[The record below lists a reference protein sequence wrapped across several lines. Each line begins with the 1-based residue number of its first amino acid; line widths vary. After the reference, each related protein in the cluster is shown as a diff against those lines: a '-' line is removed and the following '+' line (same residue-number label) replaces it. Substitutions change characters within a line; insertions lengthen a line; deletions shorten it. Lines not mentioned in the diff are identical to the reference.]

1 MSAEKQDSIIV
12 LSDRD
17 KVRQRPGMYIGDNSK
32 LGLETIVREIF
43 DNAVDEYPNYPDKTK
58 PIKVILHSDNSVTV
72 RDYGRGISPYES
84 KAHPGKIEER
94 LAYTLIGAGGKFEQN
109 RDQNGNKFSGGLNG
123 TGSSATNFM
132 SEYFDVTIYRDG
144 QIFHDRYEDGGKPVV
159 KLVNGQ
165 LPHEKQTEPFTTGTK
180 ITFKADSRVLTT
192 THVDSDKLEQI
203 FEQTAYLNPGLK
215 IEFKNERDG
224 DTDFNEYYSEK
235 GLLGYI
241 DKLTDEDE
249 ISDNLLIKP
258 FEVKGTAQATSLGHP
273 VDMEAEIA
281 FAFAKSDTGDS
292 EAFTN
297 GIYNSLGG
305 THLNGFYDGL
315 LKLIRHYYE
324 AFEDVMK
331 SKYRRQIDLILK
343 VTKSKNMTRLFT
355 KRELSPYTYVVINFK
370 HSNPILRPQTKDELT
385 SPEAKKAVSDIFYTH
400 AMHYFDRN
408 VRAVQTILGYLIKD
422 LYEKAKDDDADAKLS
437 RKEQKLAVSTKLAA
451 ARYTGP
457 GKGAELILVEGD
469 SAAGSLKENRDA
481 DYQAVLPLRGKILN
495 VQKATL
501 SRALANTEI
510 ATIFSVL
517 GAGYGKNYDDKKL
530 EYDKVLICTDAD
542 VDGAH
547 ISVLLQTLFLKYLP
561 GLIENG
567 HVFRI
572 ITPLFVNT
580 LKNKKEV
587 YTYDDKEQERFLKKN
602 EKNLAE
608 VNRNKGL
615 GELTKS
621 QVIETIL
628 TPKTRHLQEI
638 VINDEDQAYD
648 TTEELMGSSVAGRKK
663 LFTGNTPESAEN

>member
-1 MSAEKQDSIIV
+1 MSTEKQDSIIV

-32 LGLETIVREIF
+32 LGLATIVREIF

-58 PIKVILHSDNSVTV
+58 PIEVVLHSDNSVTV
-72 RDYGRGISPYES
+72 RDYGRGISPYAS

-132 SEYFDVTIYRDG
+132 SEYFTVTIYRDG

-159 KLVNGQ
+159 KLVDGQ
-165 LPHEKQTEPFTTGTK
+165 LPHEKQTKPFTTGTK

-224 DTDFNEYYSEK
+224 DTNFNEYYSK
-235 GLLGYI
+235 QGLLGYI

-249 ISDNLLIKP
+249 VSDNLLIKP
-258 FEVKGTAQATSLGHP
+258 FKVKGTAQATSLGHP

-297 GIYNSLGG
+297 GVYNSLGG

-324 AFEDVMK
+324 AFADVMK

-355 KRELSPYTYVVINFK
+355 KRELSPYTYVVISFK

-385 SPEAKKAVSDIFYTH
+385 SPEAKKAVSNIFYTH

-408 VRAVQTILGYLIKD
+408 IRAVQTILSYLIKD

-517 GAGYGKNYDDKKL
+517 GAGYGKNYDDQKL
-530 EYDKVLICTDAD
+530 QYDKVLICTDAD

-587 YTYDDKEQERFLKKN
+587 YTYDDQEQEQFLKKN
-602 EKNLAE
+602 KKKLAE

-615 GELTKS
+615 GELTKP
-621 QVIETIL
+621 QVIKTIL

-638 VINDEDQAYD
+638 IINDEDQAYD

-663 LFTGNTPESAEN
+663 LFTGENQI

>member
-1 MSAEKQDSIIV
+1 MTDSIIV

-17 KVRQRPGMYIGDNSK
+17 KVRQRPGMYIGDNAK

-58 PIKVILHSDNSVTV
+58 PITVVLHSDNSVTV

-84 KAHPGKIEER
+84 SKHPGKIEER

-165 LPHEKQTEPFTTGTK
+165 LPHEKQEKPFTTGTE
-180 ITFKADSRVLTT
+180 ITFKADKRVLTT
-192 THVDSDKLEQI
+192 IHVDSDKLEQI
-203 FEQTAYLNPGLK
+203 FEQTAYLNPGLA

-224 DTDFNEYYSEK
+224 DTDFTRYYSEK

-241 DKLTDEDE
+241 KKLTDEDE
-249 ISDNLLIKP
+249 VSDDLLIKP
-258 FEVKGTAQATSLGHP
+258 FEVTGEAQAESLGHK
-273 VDMEAEIA
+273 VDMQAKIA

-297 GIYNSLGG
+297 GVYNNLGG

-315 LKLIRHYYE
+315 LKLLRHYYD
-324 AFEDVMK
+324 AFSDVMRQ
-331 SKYRRQIDLILK
+331 KYHRQIDLILK
-343 VTKSKNMTRLFT
+343 VNKAKDMTRLFN
-355 KRELSPYTYVVINFK
+355 KREISPRTYVVLDFK

-408 VRAVQTILGYLIKD
+408 VRAVQTILGYIIKD

-451 ARYTGP
+451 ARDVGP
-457 GKGAELILVEGD
+457 GKDAELILVEGD

-481 DYQAVLPLRGKILN
+481 DYQAILPLRGKILN
-495 VQKATL
+495 VEKSTL
-501 SRALANTEI
+501 SRALANQEI

-517 GAGYGKNYDDKKL
+517 GAGYGKNYDDHKL
-530 EYDKVLICTDAD
+530 QYDKVIICTDAD

-561 GLIENG
+561 GLMENG
-567 HVFRI
+567 HVYRM

-580 LKNKKEV
+580 MKNGEEV
-587 YTYDDKEQERFLKKN
+587 YTYDDKEQEDFLAKHRN
-602 EKNLAE
+602 DLDE

-615 GELTKS
+615 GELTKK

-628 TPKTRHLQEI
+628 TPETRHMQQIEI
-638 VINDEDQAYD
+638 DDEDSAYD
-648 TTEELMGSSVAGRKK
+648 TVDDLMGTNVASRKK
-663 LFTGNTPESAEN
+663 LFTGNAPENVRED

>member
-1 MSAEKQDSIIV
+1 MTDSIIV

-17 KVRQRPGMYIGDNSK
+17 KVRQRPGMYIGDNAK

-58 PIKVILHSDNSVTV
+58 PITVVLHSDNSVTV

-84 KAHPGKIEER
+84 SKHPGKIEER

-159 KLVNGQ
+159 KLVDGQ
-165 LPHEKQTEPFTTGTK
+165 LPHEKQEKPFTTGTE
-180 ITFKADSRVLTT
+180 ITFKADKRVLTT

-203 FEQTAYLNPGLK
+203 FEQTAYLNPGLA

-224 DTDFNEYYSEK
+224 DTDFTRYYSEK

-241 DKLTDEDE
+241 KKLTDEDE
-249 ISDNLLIKP
+249 VSDDLLIKP
-258 FEVKGTAQATSLGHP
+258 FEVTGEAQAESLGHK
-273 VDMEAEIA
+273 VDMQAKIA

-297 GIYNSLGG
+297 GVYNNLGG

-315 LKLIRHYYE
+315 LKLLRHYYD
-324 AFEDVMK
+324 AFSDVMRQ
-331 SKYRRQIDLILK
+331 KYHRQIDLILK
-343 VTKSKNMTRLFT
+343 VNKAKDMTRLFN
-355 KRELSPYTYVVINFK
+355 KREIAPRTYVVLDFK

-408 VRAVQTILGYLIKD
+408 VRAVQTILGYIIKD

-451 ARYTGP
+451 ARDVGP
-457 GKGAELILVEGD
+457 GKDAELILVEGD

-481 DYQAVLPLRGKILN
+481 DYQAILPLRGKILN
-495 VQKATL
+495 VEKSTL
-501 SRALANTEI
+501 SRALANQEI

-517 GAGYGKNYDDKKL
+517 GAGYGKNYDDHKL
-530 EYDKVLICTDAD
+530 QYDKVIICTDAD

-561 GLIENG
+561 GLMENG
-567 HVFRI
+567 HVYRM

-580 LKNKKEV
+580 MKNGEEV
-587 YTYDDKEQERFLKKN
+587 YTYDDKEQENFLAKHRN
-602 EKNLAE
+602 DLDE

-615 GELTKS
+615 GELTKK

-628 TPKTRHLQEI
+628 TPETRHMQQIEI
-638 VINDEDQAYD
+638 DDEDSAYD
-648 TTEELMGSSVAGRKK
+648 TVDALMGTNVSERKK
-663 LFTGNTPESAEN
+663 LFTSGEN

>member
-1 MSAEKQDSIIV
+1 MADSIIV

-17 KVRQRPGMYIGDNSK
+17 KVRQRPGMYIGDNGK

-43 DNAVDEYPNYPDKTK
+43 DNAIDEYPNYPDKTK
-58 PIKVILHSDNSVTV
+58 PITVILHSDNSVTV

-84 KAHPGKIEER
+84 TKHPGKIEER

-132 SEYFDVTIYRDG
+132 SEYFDVTIYKDG
-144 QIFHDRYEDGGKPVV
+144 KIFHDRFEDGGKPVI
-159 KLVNGQ
+159 KLVGGK
-165 LPHEKQTEPFTTGTK
+165 LPSKKQTKPFTTGTE
-180 ITFKADSRVLTT
+180 ITFKADSKVLTT
-192 THVDSDKLEQI
+192 TQVDSDKLEQI
-203 FEQTAYLNPGLK
+203 FEQTAYLNPGLA

-224 DTDFNEYYSEK
+224 DTDFTRYYSED
-235 GLLGYI
+235 GLIGYI
-241 DKLTDEDE
+241 KKLTDEDE
-249 ISDNLLIKP
+249 VSDDLLIKP
-258 FEVKGTAQATSLGHP
+258 FEVKGTAQAENLGHK

-297 GIYNSLGG
+297 GVYNHLGG
-305 THLNGFYDGL
+305 THLTGFYDGL
-315 LKLIRHYYE
+315 LKLLRHYYT
-324 AFEDVMK
+324 AFEDIMK

-343 VTKSKNMTRLFT
+343 VTKSKDMQRLFN
-355 KRELSPYTYVVINFK
+355 KRELSPRTYVVLNFK
-370 HSNPILRPQTKDELT
+370 HSNPILRPQTKDELV

-408 VRAVQTILGYLIKD
+408 VKAVQTILGYIIKD

-451 ARYTGP
+451 ARDVGP

-481 DYQAVLPLRGKILN
+481 DYQAILPLRGKILN
-495 VQKATL
+495 VQKSTL
-501 SRALANTEI
+501 SRALANQEI

-517 GAGYGKNYDDKKL
+517 GAGYGKNYDDAKL
-530 EYDKVLICTDAD
+530 QYDKVIICTDAD

-561 GLIENG
+561 GLMENG
-567 HVFRI
+567 HVYRM

-580 LKNKKEV
+580 MKNGKEV
-587 YTYDDKEQERFLKKN
+587 YTYDDHEQEDFLKKN
-602 EKNLAE
+602 KGKFTE

-615 GELTKS
+615 GELTKT

-628 TPKTRHLQEI
+628 TPKTRHMQQI
-638 VINDEDQAYD
+638 VIDDEDTAYD
-648 TTEELMGSSVAGRKK
+648 TVEGLMGTNVATRKK
-663 LFTGNTPESAEN
+663 LFTGDEPES

>member
-1 MSAEKQDSIIV
+1 MSTEKQDSIIV

-32 LGLETIVREIF
+32 LGLATIVREIF

-58 PIKVILHSDNSVTV
+58 SIEVVLHSDNSVTV
-72 RDYGRGISPYES
+72 RDYGRGISPYAS

-109 RDQNGNKFSGGLNG
+109 RDQNGNKFSGGLHG

-159 KLVNGQ
+159 KLINGQ
-165 LPHEKQTEPFTTGTK
+165 LPHEKQTKPFTTGTK

-224 DTDFNEYYSEK
+224 DTDFNEYYSKK

-241 DKLTDEDE
+241 DKLTDEDKV
-249 ISDNLLIKP
+249 SDNLLIKP

-297 GIYNSLGG
+297 GVYNSLGG

-324 AFEDVMK
+324 AFADVMK

-343 VTKSKNMTRLFT
+343 VNKSKNMTRLFT
-355 KRELSPYTYVVINFK
+355 KRELAPYTYVVINFK
-370 HSNPILRPQTKDELT
+370 HSNPILRSQTKDELT
-385 SPEAKKAVSDIFYTH
+385 SPEAKKAVINIFYTH

-408 VRAVQTILGYLIKD
+408 IRAVQTILGYLIKD

-437 RKEQKLAVSTKLAA
+437 CKEQKLAVSTKLAA
-451 ARYTGP
+451 ARYTGS

-517 GAGYGKNYDDKKL
+517 GAGYGKNYDDQKL
-530 EYDKVLICTDAD
+530 QYDKVLICTDAD

-587 YTYDDKEQERFLKKN
+587 YTYDDQEQEQFLKKN
-602 EKNLAE
+602 AKKLAE

-615 GELTKS
+615 GELTKP

-638 VINDEDQAYD
+638 IINDEDQAYD

-663 LFTGNTPESAEN
+663 LFTGESQI

>member
-1 MSAEKQDSIIV
+1 MADSMIV

-17 KVRQRPGMYIGDNSK
+17 KVRQRPGMYIGDNGK

-43 DNAVDEYPNYPDKTK
+43 DNSVDEYPNYPDKTK
-58 PIKVILHSDNSVTV
+58 PITVILHSDNSVTV

-84 KAHPGKIEER
+84 TKHPGKIEER

-132 SEYFDVTIYRDG
+132 SEYFDVTIYKDG
-144 QIFHDRYEDGGKPVV
+144 KIFHDRFEDGGKPVV
-159 KLVNGQ
+159 KLVGGK
-165 LPHEKQTEPFTTGTK
+165 LPSKKQTKPFTTGTE
-180 ITFKADSRVLTT
+180 ITFKADSTVLTT
-192 THVDSDKLEQI
+192 TQVDSDKLEQI
-203 FEQTAYLNPGLK
+203 FEQTAYLNPGLA

-224 DTDFNEYYSEK
+224 DTNFTRYYSED
-235 GLLGYI
+235 GLIGYI
-241 DKLTDEDE
+241 KKLTDEDE
-249 ISDNLLIKP
+249 VSDDLLIKP
-258 FEVKGTAQATSLGHP
+258 FEVKGTAQAENLGHK

-297 GIYNSLGG
+297 GVYNHLGG
-305 THLNGFYDGL
+305 THLAGFYDGL
-315 LKLIRHYYE
+315 LKLLRHYYT
-324 AFEDVMK
+324 AFEDIMK

-343 VTKSKNMTRLFT
+343 VTKSKDMLRLFN
-355 KRELSPYTYVVINFK
+355 KRELSPRTYVVLNFK
-370 HSNPILRPQTKDELT
+370 HSNPILRPQTKDELV

-408 VRAVQTILGYLIKD
+408 VKAVQTILGYIIKD

-451 ARYTGP
+451 ARDVGP

-481 DYQAVLPLRGKILN
+481 DYQAILPLRGKILN
-495 VQKATL
+495 VQKSTL
-501 SRALANTEI
+501 SRALANQEI

-517 GAGYGKNYDDKKL
+517 GAGYGKNYDDAKL
-530 EYDKVLICTDAD
+530 QYDKVIICTDAD

-561 GLIENG
+561 GLMENG
-567 HVFRI
+567 HVYRM

-580 LKNKKEV
+580 MKNGKEV
-587 YTYDDKEQERFLKKN
+587 YTYDDHEQEDFLKKN
-602 EKNLAE
+602 KGKFTE

-615 GELTKS
+615 GELSKK

-628 TPKTRHLQEI
+628 TPKTRHMQQI
-638 VINDEDQAYD
+638 VIDDEDNAYD
-648 TTEELMGSSVAGRKK
+648 TVEGLMGTNVATRKK
-663 LFTGNTPESAEN
+663 LFTGDEPEN

>member
-1 MSAEKQDSIIV
+1 MADSIIV

-17 KVRQRPGMYIGDNSK
+17 KVRQRPGMYIGDNGK

-58 PIKVILHSDNSVTV
+58 PITVILHSDNSVTV

-84 KAHPGKIEER
+84 TKHPGKIEER

-132 SEYFDVTIYRDG
+132 SEYFDVTIYKDG
-144 QIFHDRYEDGGKPVV
+144 KIFHDRFEDGGKPVI
-159 KLVNGQ
+159 KLVGGK
-165 LPHEKQTEPFTTGTK
+165 LPSKKQTKPFTTGTE
-180 ITFKADSRVLTT
+180 ITFKADSKVLTT
-192 THVDSDKLEQI
+192 TQVDSDKLEQI
-203 FEQTAYLNPGLK
+203 FEQTAYLNPGLA

-224 DTDFNEYYSEK
+224 DTDFTRYYSED
-235 GLLGYI
+235 GLIGYI
-241 DKLTDEDE
+241 KKLTDEDE
-249 ISDNLLIKP
+249 VSDDLLIKP
-258 FEVKGTAQATSLGHP
+258 FEVKGTAQAENLGHK

-297 GIYNSLGG
+297 GVYNHLGG
-305 THLNGFYDGL
+305 THLAGFYDGL
-315 LKLIRHYYE
+315 LKLLRHYYT
-324 AFEDVMK
+324 AFEDIMK

-343 VTKSKNMTRLFT
+343 VTKSKDMQRLFN
-355 KRELSPYTYVVINFK
+355 KRELSPRTYVVLNFK
-370 HSNPILRPQTKDELT
+370 HSNPILRPQTKDELV

-408 VRAVQTILGYLIKD
+408 VKAVQTILGYIIKD

-451 ARYTGP
+451 ARDVGP

-481 DYQAVLPLRGKILN
+481 DYQAILPLRGKILN
-495 VQKATL
+495 VQKSTL
-501 SRALANTEI
+501 SRALANQEI

-517 GAGYGKNYDDKKL
+517 GAGYGKNYDDAKL
-530 EYDKVLICTDAD
+530 QYDKVIICTDAD

-561 GLIENG
+561 GLMENG
-567 HVFRI
+567 HVYRM

-580 LKNKKEV
+580 MKNGKEV
-587 YTYDDKEQERFLKKN
+587 YTYDDHEQEDFLKKN
-602 EKNLAE
+602 KGKFTE

-615 GELTKS
+615 GELSKK

-628 TPKTRHLQEI
+628 TPKTRHMQQI
-638 VINDEDQAYD
+638 VIDDEDTAYD
-648 TTEELMGSSVAGRKK
+648 TVEGLMGTNVATRKK
-663 LFTGNTPESAEN
+663 LFTGGEPES

>member
-1 MSAEKQDSIIV
+1 MTDSIIV

-17 KVRQRPGMYIGDNSK
+17 KVRQRPGMYIGDNAK

-58 PIKVILHSDNSVTV
+58 PITVVLHSDNSVTV

-84 KAHPGKIEER
+84 SKHPGKIEER

-159 KLVNGQ
+159 KLVDGQ
-165 LPHEKQTEPFTTGTK
+165 LPHEKQEKPFTTGTE
-180 ITFKADSRVLTT
+180 ITFKADKHVLTT

-203 FEQTAYLNPGLK
+203 FEQTAYLNPGLA

-224 DTDFNEYYSEK
+224 DTDFTRYYSEK

-241 DKLTDEDE
+241 KKLTDEDE
-249 ISDNLLIKP
+249 VSDDLLIKP
-258 FEVKGTAQATSLGHP
+258 FEVSGEAQAESLGHK
-273 VDMEAEIA
+273 VDMQAKIA

-297 GIYNSLGG
+297 GVYNNLGG

-315 LKLIRHYYE
+315 LKLLRHYYD
-324 AFEDVMK
+324 AFSDVMRQ
-331 SKYRRQIDLILK
+331 KYHRQIDLILK
-343 VTKSKNMTRLFT
+343 VNKAKDMTRLFN
-355 KRELSPYTYVVINFK
+355 KREISPRTYVVLDFK

-408 VRAVQTILGYLIKD
+408 VRAVQTILGYIIKD

-451 ARYTGP
+451 ARDVGP
-457 GKGAELILVEGD
+457 GKDAELILVEGD

-481 DYQAVLPLRGKILN
+481 DYQAILPLRGKILN
-495 VQKATL
+495 VEKSTL
-501 SRALANTEI
+501 SRALANQEI

-517 GAGYGKNYDDKKL
+517 GAGYGKNYDDHKL
-530 EYDKVLICTDAD
+530 QYDKVIICTDAD

-561 GLIENG
+561 GLMENG
-567 HVFRI
+567 HVYRM

-580 LKNKKEV
+580 MKNGEEV
-587 YTYDDKEQERFLKKN
+587 YTYDDKEQEDFLAKHRN
-602 EKNLAE
+602 DLDE

-615 GELTKS
+615 GELTKK

-628 TPKTRHLQEI
+628 TPETRHMQQIE
-638 VINDEDQAYD
+638 INDEDSAYD
-648 TTEELMGSSVAGRKK
+648 TVDALMGTNVSERKK
-663 LFTGNTPESAEN
+663 LFTSGEN

>member
-1 MSAEKQDSIIV
+1 MSDSIIV

-17 KVRQRPGMYIGDNSK
+17 KVRQRPGMYIGDNGK

-43 DNAVDEYPNYPDKTK
+43 DNAIDEYPNYPDKTK
-58 PIKVILHSDNSVTV
+58 PITVILHSDNSVTV

-84 KAHPGKIEER
+84 TKHPGKIEER

-132 SEYFDVTIYRDG
+132 SEYFDVTIYKDG
-144 QIFHDRYEDGGKPVV
+144 KIFHDRFEDGGKPVI
-159 KLVNGQ
+159 KLVDGK
-165 LPHEKQTEPFTTGTK
+165 LPSKKQTKPFTTGTE
-180 ITFKADSRVLTT
+180 ITFKADSKVLTT
-192 THVDSDKLEQI
+192 TQVDSDKLEQI
-203 FEQTAYLNPGLK
+203 FEQTAYLNPGLA

-224 DTDFNEYYSEK
+224 DTDFTRYYSED
-235 GLLGYI
+235 GLIGYI
-241 DKLTDEDE
+241 KKLTDEDE
-249 ISDNLLIKP
+249 VSDDLLIKP
-258 FEVKGTAQATSLGHP
+258 FEVKGTAQAENLGHK

-297 GIYNSLGG
+297 GVYNHLGG
-305 THLNGFYDGL
+305 THLAGFYDGL
-315 LKLIRHYYE
+315 LKLLRHYYT
-324 AFEDVMK
+324 AFEDIMK

-343 VTKSKNMTRLFT
+343 VTKSKDMQHLFN
-355 KRELSPYTYVVINFK
+355 KRELSPRTYVVLNFK
-370 HSNPILRPQTKDELT
+370 HSNPILRPQTKDELV

-408 VRAVQTILGYLIKD
+408 VKAVQTILGYIIKD

-451 ARYTGP
+451 ARDVGP

-481 DYQAVLPLRGKILN
+481 DYQAILPLRGKILN
-495 VQKATL
+495 VQKSTL
-501 SRALANTEI
+501 SRALANQEI

-517 GAGYGKNYDDKKL
+517 GAGYGKNYDDAKL
-530 EYDKVLICTDAD
+530 QYDKVIICTDAD

-561 GLIENG
+561 GLMENG
-567 HVFRI
+567 HVYRM

-580 LKNKKEV
+580 MKNGKEV
-587 YTYDDKEQERFLKKN
+587 YTYDDHEQEDFLKKN
-602 EKNLAE
+602 KGKFTE

-615 GELTKS
+615 GELTKK

-628 TPKTRHLQEI
+628 TPKTRHMQQI
-638 VINDEDQAYD
+638 VIDDEDTAYD
-648 TTEELMGSSVAGRKK
+648 TVEGLMGTNVATRKK
-663 LFTGNTPESAEN
+663 LFTE

>member
-1 MSAEKQDSIIV
+1 MTDSIIV

-17 KVRQRPGMYIGDNSK
+17 KVRQRPGMYIGDNAK

-58 PIKVILHSDNSVTV
+58 PITVILHSDDSVTV

-84 KAHPGKIEER
+84 SKHPGKIEER

-159 KLVNGQ
+159 KLVDGQ
-165 LPHEKQTEPFTTGTK
+165 LPHEKQEKPFTTGTE
-180 ITFKADSRVLTT
+180 ITFKADKRVLTT

-203 FEQTAYLNPGLK
+203 FEQTAYLNPGLA

-224 DTDFNEYYSEK
+224 DTDFTRYYSEK

-241 DKLTDEDE
+241 KKLTDEDE
-249 ISDNLLIKP
+249 VSDDLLIKP
-258 FEVKGTAQATSLGHP
+258 FEVSGEAQAESLGHK
-273 VDMEAEIA
+273 VDMQAKIA

-297 GIYNSLGG
+297 GVYNNLGG

-315 LKLIRHYYE
+315 LKLLRHYYD
-324 AFEDVMK
+324 AFSDVMRQ
-331 SKYRRQIDLILK
+331 KYHRQIDLILK
-343 VTKSKNMTRLFT
+343 VNKAKDMTRLFN
-355 KRELSPYTYVVINFK
+355 KREIAPRTYVVLDFK

-408 VRAVQTILGYLIKD
+408 VRAVQTILGYIIKD

-451 ARYTGP
+451 ARDVGP
-457 GKGAELILVEGD
+457 GKDAELILVEGD

-481 DYQAVLPLRGKILN
+481 DYQAILPLRGKILN
-495 VQKATL
+495 VEKSTL
-501 SRALANTEI
+501 SRALANQEI

-517 GAGYGKNYDDKKL
+517 GAGYGKNYDDHKL
-530 EYDKVLICTDAD
+530 QYDKVIICTDAD

-561 GLIENG
+561 GLMENG
-567 HVFRI
+567 HVYRM

-580 LKNKKEV
+580 MKNGEEV
-587 YTYDDKEQERFLKKN
+587 YTYDDKEQEDFLAKYRN
-602 EKNLAE
+602 DLDE

-615 GELTKS
+615 GELTKK

-628 TPKTRHLQEI
+628 TPETRHMQQIEI
-638 VINDEDQAYD
+638 DDEDSAYD
-648 TTEELMGSSVAGRKK
+648 TVDDLMGTNVASRKK
-663 LFTGNTPESAEN
+663 LFTGNAPENVHED

>member
-1 MSAEKQDSIIV
+1 MTDSIIV

-17 KVRQRPGMYIGDNSK
+17 KVRQRPGMYIGDNAK

-58 PIKVILHSDNSVTV
+58 PITVVLHSDNSVTV

-84 KAHPGKIEER
+84 SKHPGKIEER

-165 LPHEKQTEPFTTGTK
+165 LPHEKQEKPFTTGTE
-180 ITFKADSRVLTT
+180 ITFKADKRVLTT

-203 FEQTAYLNPGLK
+203 FEQTAYLNPGLA

-224 DTDFNEYYSEK
+224 DTDFTRYYSEK

-241 DKLTDEDE
+241 KKLTDEDE
-249 ISDNLLIKP
+249 VSDDLLIKP
-258 FEVKGTAQATSLGHP
+258 FEVSGEAQAESLGHK
-273 VDMEAEIA
+273 VDMQAKIA

-297 GIYNSLGG
+297 GVYNNLGG

-315 LKLIRHYYE
+315 LKLLRHYYD
-324 AFEDVMK
+324 AFSDVMRQ
-331 SKYRRQIDLILK
+331 KYHRQIDLILK
-343 VTKSKNMTRLFT
+343 VNKAKDMTRLFN
-355 KRELSPYTYVVINFK
+355 KREISPRTYVVLDFK

-408 VRAVQTILGYLIKD
+408 VRAVQTILGYIIKD

-451 ARYTGP
+451 ARDVGP
-457 GKGAELILVEGD
+457 GKDAELILVEGD

-481 DYQAVLPLRGKILN
+481 DYQAILPLRGKILN
-495 VQKATL
+495 VEKSTL
-501 SRALANTEI
+501 SRALANQEI

-517 GAGYGKNYDDKKL
+517 GAGYGKNYDDHKL
-530 EYDKVLICTDAD
+530 QYDKVIICTDAD

-561 GLIENG
+561 GLMENG
-567 HVFRI
+567 HVYRM

-580 LKNKKEV
+580 MKNGEEV
-587 YTYDDKEQERFLKKN
+587 YTYDDKEQEDFLAKHRN
-602 EKNLAE
+602 DLDE

-615 GELTKS
+615 GELTKK

-628 TPKTRHLQEI
+628 TPETRHMQQIE
-638 VINDEDQAYD
+638 INDEDSAYD
-648 TTEELMGSSVAGRKK
+648 TVDALMGTNVSERKK
-663 LFTGNTPESAEN
+663 LFTSGEN

>member
-1 MSAEKQDSIIV
+1 MTDSIIV

-17 KVRQRPGMYIGDNSK
+17 KVRQRPGMYIGDNAK

-58 PIKVILHSDNSVTV
+58 PITVVLHSDDSVTV

-84 KAHPGKIEER
+84 SKHPGKIEER

-165 LPHEKQTEPFTTGTK
+165 LPHEKQEKPFTTGTE
-180 ITFKADSRVLTT
+180 ITFKADKRVLTT

-203 FEQTAYLNPGLK
+203 FEQTAYLNPGLA

-224 DTDFNEYYSEK
+224 DTDFTRYYSEK

-241 DKLTDEDE
+241 KKLTDEDE
-249 ISDNLLIKP
+249 VSDDLLIKP
-258 FEVKGTAQATSLGHP
+258 FEVSGEAQAESLGHK
-273 VDMEAEIA
+273 VDMQAKIA

-297 GIYNSLGG
+297 GVYNNLGG

-315 LKLIRHYYE
+315 LKLLRHYYD
-324 AFEDVMK
+324 AFSDVMRQ
-331 SKYRRQIDLILK
+331 KYHRQIDLILK
-343 VTKSKNMTRLFT
+343 VNKAKDMTRLFN
-355 KRELSPYTYVVINFK
+355 KREIAPRTYVVLDFK

-408 VRAVQTILGYLIKD
+408 VRAVQTILGYIIKD

-451 ARYTGP
+451 ARDVGP
-457 GKGAELILVEGD
+457 GKDAELILVEGD

-481 DYQAVLPLRGKILN
+481 DYQAILPLRGKILN
-495 VQKATL
+495 VEKSTL
-501 SRALANTEI
+501 SRALANQEI

-517 GAGYGKNYDDKKL
+517 GAGYGKNYDDHKL
-530 EYDKVLICTDAD
+530 QYDKVIICTDAD

-561 GLIENG
+561 GLMENG
-567 HVFRI
+567 HVYRM

-580 LKNKKEV
+580 MKNGEEV
-587 YTYDDKEQERFLKKN
+587 YTYDDKEQEDFLAKHRN
-602 EKNLAE
+602 DLDE

-615 GELTKS
+615 GELTKK

-628 TPKTRHLQEI
+628 TPETRHMQQIEI
-638 VINDEDQAYD
+638 DDEDSAYD
-648 TTEELMGSSVAGRKK
+648 TVDDLMGTNVASRKK
-663 LFTGNTPESAEN
+663 LFTGNAPENVRED

>member
-1 MSAEKQDSIIV
+1 MADSIIV

-17 KVRQRPGMYIGDNSK
+17 KVRQRPGMYIGDNGK

-43 DNAVDEYPNYPDKTK
+43 DNAVDEYPNYPDKAK
-58 PIKVILHSDNSVTV
+58 PITVILHGDNSVTV

-84 KAHPGKIEER
+84 TKHPGKIEER

-132 SEYFDVTIYRDG
+132 SEYFDVTIYKDG
-144 QIFHDRYEDGGKPVV
+144 KIFHDRFEDGGKPVI
-159 KLVNGQ
+159 KLVDGK
-165 LPHEKQTEPFTTGTK
+165 LPSKKQTKPFTTGTE
-180 ITFKADSRVLTT
+180 ITFKADSNVLTT
-192 THVDSDKLEQI
+192 TQVDSDKLEQI
-203 FEQTAYLNPGLK
+203 FEQTAYLNPGLA

-224 DTDFNEYYSEK
+224 DTDFTRYYSED
-235 GLLGYI
+235 GLIGYI
-241 DKLTDEDE
+241 KKLTDDDE
-249 ISDNLLIKP
+249 VSDDLLIKP
-258 FEVKGTAQATSLGHP
+258 FEVKGTAQAENLGHK

-297 GIYNSLGG
+297 GVYNHLGG
-305 THLNGFYDGL
+305 THLTGFYDGL
-315 LKLIRHYYE
+315 LKLLRHYYT
-324 AFEDVMK
+324 AFEDIMK

-343 VTKSKNMTRLFT
+343 VTKSKDMQHLFN
-355 KRELSPYTYVVINFK
+355 KRELSPRTYVVLNFK
-370 HSNPILRPQTKDELT
+370 HSNPILRPQTKDELV

-408 VRAVQTILGYLIKD
+408 VKAVQTILGYIIKD

-451 ARYTGP
+451 ARDVGP

-481 DYQAVLPLRGKILN
+481 DYQAILPLRGKILN
-495 VQKATL
+495 VQKSTL
-501 SRALANTEI
+501 SRALANQEI

-517 GAGYGKNYDDKKL
+517 GAGYGKNYDDAKL
-530 EYDKVLICTDAD
+530 QYDKVIICTDAD

-561 GLIENG
+561 GLMENG
-567 HVFRI
+567 HVYRM

-580 LKNKKEV
+580 MKNGKEV
-587 YTYDDKEQERFLKKN
+587 YTYDDHEQEEFLKKN
-602 EKNLAE
+602 KGKFTE

-615 GELTKS
+615 GELTKK

-628 TPKTRHLQEI
+628 TPKTRHMQQI
-638 VINDEDQAYD
+638 VIDDEDTAYD
-648 TTEELMGSSVAGRKK
+648 TVEGLMGTNVATRKK
-663 LFTGNTPESAEN
+663 LFTGDEPES

>member
-1 MSAEKQDSIIV
+1 MTDSIIV

-17 KVRQRPGMYIGDNSK
+17 KVRQRPGMYIGDNAK

-58 PIKVILHSDNSVTV
+58 PITVVLHSDDSVTV

-84 KAHPGKIEER
+84 SKHPGKIEER

-159 KLVNGQ
+159 KLVDGQ
-165 LPHEKQTEPFTTGTK
+165 LPHEKQEKPFTTGTE
-180 ITFKADSRVLTT
+180 ITFKADKRVLTT

-203 FEQTAYLNPGLK
+203 FEQTAYLNPGLA

-224 DTDFNEYYSEK
+224 DTDFTRYYSEK

-241 DKLTDEDE
+241 KKLTDEDE
-249 ISDNLLIKP
+249 VSDDLLIKP
-258 FEVKGTAQATSLGHP
+258 FEVSGEAQAESLGHK
-273 VDMEAEIA
+273 VDMQAKIA

-297 GIYNSLGG
+297 GVYNNLGG

-315 LKLIRHYYE
+315 LKLLRHYYD
-324 AFEDVMK
+324 AFSDVMRQ
-331 SKYRRQIDLILK
+331 KYHRQIDLILK
-343 VTKSKNMTRLFT
+343 VNKAKDMTRLFN
-355 KRELSPYTYVVINFK
+355 KREIAPRTYVVLDFK

-408 VRAVQTILGYLIKD
+408 VRAVQTILGYIIKD

-451 ARYTGP
+451 ARDVGP
-457 GKGAELILVEGD
+457 GKDAELILVEGD

-481 DYQAVLPLRGKILN
+481 DYQAILPLRGKILN
-495 VQKATL
+495 VEKSTL
-501 SRALANTEI
+501 SRALANQEI

-517 GAGYGKNYDDKKL
+517 GAGYGKNYDDHKL
-530 EYDKVLICTDAD
+530 QYDKVIICTDAD

-561 GLIENG
+561 GLMENG
-567 HVFRI
+567 HVYRM

-580 LKNKKEV
+580 MKNGEEV
-587 YTYDDKEQERFLKKN
+587 YTYDDKEQEDFLAKHRN
-602 EKNLAE
+602 DLDE

-615 GELTKS
+615 GELTKK

-628 TPKTRHLQEI
+628 TPETRHMQQIEI
-638 VINDEDQAYD
+638 DDEDSAYD
-648 TTEELMGSSVAGRKK
+648 TVDNLMGTNVASRKK
-663 LFTGNTPESAEN
+663 LFTEK

>member
-1 MSAEKQDSIIV
+1 MTDSIIV

-17 KVRQRPGMYIGDNSK
+17 KVRQRPGMYIGDNGK

-58 PIKVILHSDNSVTV
+58 PITVILHSDNSVTV

-84 KAHPGKIEER
+84 TKHPGKIEER

-132 SEYFDVTIYRDG
+132 SEYFDVTIYKDG
-144 QIFHDRYEDGGKPVV
+144 KIFHDRFEDGGKPVV
-159 KLVNGQ
+159 KLVGGK
-165 LPHEKQTEPFTTGTK
+165 LPSKKQTKPFTTGTE
-180 ITFKADSRVLTT
+180 ITFKADSTVLTT
-192 THVDSDKLEQI
+192 TQVDSDKLEQI
-203 FEQTAYLNPGLK
+203 FEQTAYLNPGLA

-224 DTDFNEYYSEK
+224 DTDFTRYYSED
-235 GLLGYI
+235 GLIGYI
-241 DKLTDEDE
+241 KKLTDEDE
-249 ISDNLLIKP
+249 VSDDLLIKP
-258 FEVKGTAQATSLGHP
+258 FEVKGTAQAENLGHK

-297 GIYNSLGG
+297 GVYNHLGG
-305 THLNGFYDGL
+305 THLAGFYDGL
-315 LKLIRHYYE
+315 LKLLRHYYT
-324 AFEDVMK
+324 AFEDIMK

-343 VTKSKNMTRLFT
+343 VTKSKDMQRLFN
-355 KRELSPYTYVVINFK
+355 KRELSPRTYVVLNFK
-370 HSNPILRPQTKDELT
+370 HSNPILRPQTKDELV

-408 VRAVQTILGYLIKD
+408 VKAVQTILGYIIKD

-451 ARYTGP
+451 ARDVGP

-481 DYQAVLPLRGKILN
+481 DYQAILPLRGKILN
-495 VQKATL
+495 VQKSTL
-501 SRALANTEI
+501 SRALANQEI

-530 EYDKVLICTDAD
+530 QYDKVIICTDAD

-561 GLIENG
+561 GLMENG
-567 HVFRI
+567 HVYRM

-580 LKNKKEV
+580 MKNGKEV
-587 YTYDDKEQERFLKKN
+587 YTYDDHEQEEFLKKN
-602 EKNLAE
+602 KGKFTE

-615 GELTKS
+615 GELTKK

-628 TPKTRHLQEI
+628 TPKTRHMQQI
-638 VINDEDQAYD
+638 VIDDEDTAYD
-648 TTEELMGSSVAGRKK
+648 TVEGLMGTNVAIRKK
-663 LFTGNTPESAEN
+663 LFTGDEPES

>member
-1 MSAEKQDSIIV
+1 MADSIIV

-17 KVRQRPGMYIGDNSK
+17 KVRQRPGMYIGDNGK

-58 PIKVILHSDNSVTV
+58 PITVILHSDNSVTV

-84 KAHPGKIEER
+84 TKHPGKIEER

-132 SEYFDVTIYRDG
+132 SEYFDVTIYKDG
-144 QIFHDRYEDGGKPVV
+144 KIFHDRFEDGGKPVV
-159 KLVNGQ
+159 KLVGGK
-165 LPHEKQTEPFTTGTK
+165 LPSKKQTKPFTTGTE
-180 ITFKADSRVLTT
+180 ITFKADSTVLTT
-192 THVDSDKLEQI
+192 TQVDSDKLEQI
-203 FEQTAYLNPGLK
+203 FEQTAYLNPGLA

-224 DTDFNEYYSEK
+224 DTDFTRYYSED
-235 GLLGYI
+235 GLIGYI
-241 DKLTDEDE
+241 KKLTDEDE
-249 ISDNLLIKP
+249 VSDDLLIKP
-258 FEVKGTAQATSLGHP
+258 FEVKGTAQAENLGHK

-297 GIYNSLGG
+297 GVYNHLGG
-305 THLNGFYDGL
+305 THLTGFYDGL
-315 LKLIRHYYE
+315 LKLLRHYYT
-324 AFEDVMK
+324 AFEDIMK

-343 VTKSKNMTRLFT
+343 VTKSKDMQHLFN
-355 KRELSPYTYVVINFK
+355 KRELSPRTYVVLNFK
-370 HSNPILRPQTKDELT
+370 HSNPILRPQTKDELV

-408 VRAVQTILGYLIKD
+408 VKAVQTILGYIIKD

-451 ARYTGP
+451 ARDIGP

-481 DYQAVLPLRGKILN
+481 DYQAILPLRGKILN
-495 VQKATL
+495 VQKSTL
-501 SRALANTEI
+501 SRALANQEI

-517 GAGYGKNYDDKKL
+517 GAGYGKNYDDAKL
-530 EYDKVLICTDAD
+530 QYDKVIICTDAD

-561 GLIENG
+561 GLMENG
-567 HVFRI
+567 HVYRM

-580 LKNKKEV
+580 MKNGKEV
-587 YTYDDKEQERFLKKN
+587 YTYDDHEQEDFLKKN
-602 EKNLAE
+602 KGKFTE

-615 GELTKS
+615 GELSKK

-628 TPKTRHLQEI
+628 TPKTRHMQQI
-638 VINDEDQAYD
+638 VIDNEDTAYD
-648 TTEELMGSSVAGRKK
+648 TVEGLMGTNVATRKK
-663 LFTGNTPESAEN
+663 LFTGDEPEN

>member
-1 MSAEKQDSIIV
+1 MSTEKQDSIII

-17 KVRQRPGMYIGDNSK
+17 KVRQLPGMYIGDNSK

-43 DNAVDEYPNYPDKTK
+43 DNAVDEYSNYPDKAK
-58 PIKVILHSDNSVTV
+58 PIEVILHSNNSVTV
-72 RDYGRGISPYES
+72 RDYGSGISPYES

-94 LAYTLIGAGGKFEQN
+94 LAYTVLGAGGKFKQN
-109 RDQNGNKFSGGLNG
+109 RDQNGNKFAGGLNG

-132 SEYFDVTIYRDG
+132 SAYFDVTIYRDG

-159 KLVNGQ
+159 KLVDGQ
-165 LPHEKQTEPFTTGTK
+165 LPHEKQTKPFTTGTE

-192 THVDSDKLEQI
+192 AHVDSDKLEQI
-203 FEQTAYLNPGLK
+203 FEQTAYLKPGLK

-224 DTDFNEYYSEK
+224 DTDFNEYYSKK
-235 GLLGYI
+235 GLLDYI

-249 ISDNLLIKP
+249 VSDNLLIKP
-258 FEVKGTAQATSLGHP
+258 FEVKGTAQATRLGHP

-281 FAFAKSDTGDS
+281 FAFAKSDTGDN

-297 GIYNSLGG
+297 GVYNSLGG

-355 KRELSPYTYVVINFK
+355 KRELSPYTYVVISFK

-530 EYDKVLICTDAD
+530 QYDKVLICTDAD

-567 HVFRI
+567 HIFRI

-587 YTYDDKEQERFLKKN
+587 YTYDDKEQEQFLKKH
-602 EKNLAE
+602 EKKLAE

-615 GELTKS
+615 GELTKP

-628 TPKTRHLQEI
+628 SPKTRHLQEI

-648 TTEELMGSSVAGRKK
+648 TTEDLMGSSVAGRKK
-663 LFTGNTPESAEN
+663 LFTGESQI

>member
-1 MSAEKQDSIIV
+1 MTDSIIV

-17 KVRQRPGMYIGDNSK
+17 KVRQRPGMYIGDNAK

-58 PIKVILHSDNSVTV
+58 PITVVLHSDNSVTV

-84 KAHPGKIEER
+84 SKHPGKIEER

-165 LPHEKQTEPFTTGTK
+165 LPHEKQEKPFTTGTE
-180 ITFKADSRVLTT
+180 ITFKADKRVLTT

-203 FEQTAYLNPGLK
+203 FEQTAYLNPGLA

-224 DTDFNEYYSEK
+224 DTDFTRYYSEK

-241 DKLTDEDE
+241 KKLTDEDE
-249 ISDNLLIKP
+249 VSDDLLIKP
-258 FEVKGTAQATSLGHP
+258 FEVTGEAQAESLGHK
-273 VDMEAEIA
+273 VDMQAKIA

-297 GIYNSLGG
+297 GVYNNLGG

-315 LKLIRHYYE
+315 LKLLRHYYD
-324 AFEDVMK
+324 AFSDVMRQ
-331 SKYRRQIDLILK
+331 KYHRQIDLILK
-343 VTKSKNMTRLFT
+343 VNKAKDMTRLFN
-355 KRELSPYTYVVINFK
+355 KREISPRTYVVLDFK

-408 VRAVQTILGYLIKD
+408 VRAVQTILGYIIKD

-451 ARYTGP
+451 ARDVGP
-457 GKGAELILVEGD
+457 GKDAELILVEGD

-481 DYQAVLPLRGKILN
+481 DYQAILPLRGKILN
-495 VQKATL
+495 VEKSTL
-501 SRALANTEI
+501 SRALANQEI

-517 GAGYGKNYDDKKL
+517 GAGYGKNYDDHKL
-530 EYDKVLICTDAD
+530 QYDKVIICTDAD

-561 GLIENG
+561 GLMENG
-567 HVFRI
+567 HVYRM

-580 LKNKKEV
+580 MKNGEEV
-587 YTYDDKEQERFLKKN
+587 YTYDDKEQEDFLAKHRN
-602 EKNLAE
+602 DLDE

-615 GELTKS
+615 GELTKK

-628 TPKTRHLQEI
+628 TPETRHMQQIEI
-638 VINDEDQAYD
+638 DDEDSAYD
-648 TTEELMGSSVAGRKK
+648 TVDNLMGTNVASRKK
-663 LFTGNTPESAEN
+663 LFTEK

>member
-1 MSAEKQDSIIV
+1 MTDSIIV

-17 KVRQRPGMYIGDNSK
+17 KVRQRPGMYIGDNAK

-58 PIKVILHSDNSVTV
+58 PITVVLHSDNSVTV

-84 KAHPGKIEER
+84 SKHPGKIEER

-165 LPHEKQTEPFTTGTK
+165 LPHEKQEKPFTTGTE
-180 ITFKADSRVLTT
+180 ITFKADKRVLTT

-203 FEQTAYLNPGLK
+203 FEQTAYLNPGLA

-224 DTDFNEYYSEK
+224 NTDFTRYYSEK

-241 DKLTDEDE
+241 KKLTDEDE
-249 ISDNLLIKP
+249 VSDDLLIKP
-258 FEVKGTAQATSLGHP
+258 FEVSGEAQAESLGHK
-273 VDMEAEIA
+273 VDMQAKIA

-297 GIYNSLGG
+297 GVYNNLGG

-315 LKLIRHYYE
+315 LKLLRHYYD
-324 AFEDVMK
+324 AFSDVMRQ
-331 SKYRRQIDLILK
+331 KYHRQIDLILK
-343 VTKSKNMTRLFT
+343 VNKAKDMTRLFN
-355 KRELSPYTYVVINFK
+355 KREISPRTYVVLDFK

-385 SPEAKKAVSDIFYTH
+385 SPEAKNAVSDIFYTH

-408 VRAVQTILGYLIKD
+408 VRAVQTILGYIIKD

-451 ARYTGP
+451 ARDVGP
-457 GKGAELILVEGD
+457 GKDAELILVEGD

-481 DYQAVLPLRGKILN
+481 DYQAILPLRGKILN
-495 VQKATL
+495 VEKSTL
-501 SRALANTEI
+501 SRALANQEI

-517 GAGYGKNYDDKKL
+517 GAGYGKNYDDHKL
-530 EYDKVLICTDAD
+530 QYDKVIICTDAD

-561 GLIENG
+561 GLMENG
-567 HVFRI
+567 HVYRM

-580 LKNKKEV
+580 MKNGEEV
-587 YTYDDKEQERFLKKN
+587 YTYDDKEQEDFLAKHRN
-602 EKNLAE
+602 DLDE

-615 GELTKS
+615 GELTKK

-628 TPKTRHLQEI
+628 TPETRHMQQIEI
-638 VINDEDQAYD
+638 DDEDSAYD
-648 TTEELMGSSVAGRKK
+648 TVDDLMGTNVASRKK
-663 LFTGNTPESAEN
+663 LFTGNAPENVRED

>member
-1 MSAEKQDSIIV
+1 MADSIIV

-17 KVRQRPGMYIGDNSK
+17 KVRQRPGMYIGDNGK

-58 PIKVILHSDNSVTV
+58 PITVILHSDNSVTV

-84 KAHPGKIEER
+84 TKHPGKIEER

-132 SEYFDVTIYRDG
+132 SEYFDVTIYKDG
-144 QIFHDRYEDGGKPVV
+144 KIFHDRFEDGGKPVV
-159 KLVNGQ
+159 KLVGGK
-165 LPHEKQTEPFTTGTK
+165 LPSKKQTKPFTTGTE
-180 ITFKADSRVLTT
+180 IMFKADSTVLTT
-192 THVDSDKLEQI
+192 TQVDSDKLEQI
-203 FEQTAYLNPGLK
+203 FEQTAYLNPGLA

-224 DTDFNEYYSEK
+224 DTDFTRYYSED
-235 GLLGYI
+235 GLIGYI
-241 DKLTDEDE
+241 KKLTDEDE
-249 ISDNLLIKP
+249 VSDDLLIKP
-258 FEVKGTAQATSLGHP
+258 FEVKGTAQAENLGHK

-297 GIYNSLGG
+297 GVYNHLGG
-305 THLNGFYDGL
+305 THLAGFYDGL
-315 LKLIRHYYE
+315 LKLLRHYYT
-324 AFEDVMK
+324 AFEDIMK

-343 VTKSKNMTRLFT
+343 VTKSKDMQRLFN
-355 KRELSPYTYVVINFK
+355 KRELSPRTYVVLNFK
-370 HSNPILRPQTKDELT
+370 HSNPILRPQTKDELV

-408 VRAVQTILGYLIKD
+408 VKAVQTILGYIIKD

-451 ARYTGP
+451 ARDVGP

-481 DYQAVLPLRGKILN
+481 DYQAILPLRGKILN
-495 VQKATL
+495 VQKSTL
-501 SRALANTEI
+501 SRALANQEI

-530 EYDKVLICTDAD
+530 QYDKVIICTDAD

-561 GLIENG
+561 GLMENG
-567 HVFRI
+567 HVYRM

-580 LKNKKEV
+580 MKNGKEV
-587 YTYDDKEQERFLKKN
+587 YTYDDHEQEDFLKKN
-602 EKNLAE
+602 KGKFTE

-615 GELTKS
+615 GELTKK

-628 TPKTRHLQEI
+628 TPKTRHMQQI
-638 VINDEDQAYD
+638 VIDDEDTAYD
-648 TTEELMGSSVAGRKK
+648 TVEGLMGTNVTIRKK
-663 LFTGNTPESAEN
+663 LFTGGEPES

>member
-1 MSAEKQDSIIV
+1 MADSIIV

-17 KVRQRPGMYIGDNSK
+17 KVRQRPGMYIGDNGK

-58 PIKVILHSDNSVTV
+58 PITVILHSDNSVTV

-84 KAHPGKIEER
+84 TKHPGKIEER

-132 SEYFDVTIYRDG
+132 SEYFDVTIYKDG
-144 QIFHDRYEDGGKPVV
+144 KIFHDRFEDGGKPVV
-159 KLVNGQ
+159 KLVGGK
-165 LPHEKQTEPFTTGTK
+165 LPSKKQTKPFTTGTE
-180 ITFKADSRVLTT
+180 ITFKADSTVLTT
-192 THVDSDKLEQI
+192 TQVDSDKLEQI
-203 FEQTAYLNPGLK
+203 FEQTAYLNPGLA

-224 DTDFNEYYSEK
+224 DTDFTRYYSED
-235 GLLGYI
+235 GLIGYI
-241 DKLTDEDE
+241 KKLTDEDE
-249 ISDNLLIKP
+249 VSDDLLIKP
-258 FEVKGTAQATSLGHP
+258 FEVKGTAQAENLGHK

-297 GIYNSLGG
+297 GVYNHLGG
-305 THLNGFYDGL
+305 THLAGFYDGL
-315 LKLIRHYYE
+315 LKLLRHYYT
-324 AFEDVMK
+324 AFEDIMK

-343 VTKSKNMTRLFT
+343 VTKSKDMQRLFN
-355 KRELSPYTYVVINFK
+355 KRELSPRTYVVLNFK
-370 HSNPILRPQTKDELT
+370 HSNPILRPQTKDELV

-408 VRAVQTILGYLIKD
+408 VKAVQTILGYIIKD

-451 ARYTGP
+451 ARDVGP

-481 DYQAVLPLRGKILN
+481 DYQAILPLRGKILN
-495 VQKATL
+495 VQKSTL
-501 SRALANTEI
+501 SRALANQEI

-530 EYDKVLICTDAD
+530 QYDKVIICTDAD

-561 GLIENG
+561 GLMENG
-567 HVFRI
+567 HVYRM

-580 LKNKKEV
+580 MKNGKEV
-587 YTYDDKEQERFLKKN
+587 YTYDDHEQEDFLKKN
-602 EKNLAE
+602 KGKFTE

-615 GELTKS
+615 GELTKK

-628 TPKTRHLQEI
+628 TPKTRHMQQI
-638 VINDEDQAYD
+638 VIDDEDTAYD
-648 TTEELMGSSVAGRKK
+648 TVEGLMGTNVTIRKK
-663 LFTGNTPESAEN
+663 LFTGGEPES

>member
-1 MSAEKQDSIIV
+1 MTDSIIV

-32 LGLETIVREIF
+32 LGLATIVREIF

-58 PIKVILHSDNSVTV
+58 PIEVVVHSDNSVTV
-72 RDYGRGISPYES
+72 RDYGRGISPYAS
-84 KAHPGKIEER
+84 KAHPGNIEER

-165 LPHEKQTEPFTTGTK
+165 LPHEKQTKPFTTGTK

-192 THVDSDKLEQI
+192 THIDSDKLEQI

-224 DTDFNEYYSEK
+224 DTDFNEYYSK
-235 GLLGYI
+235 QGLLGYI

-249 ISDNLLIKP
+249 VSENLLIKP
-258 FEVKGTAQATSLGHP
+258 FEVKGTAQDTSLGHP
-273 VDMEAEIA
+273 VDMEADIA

-297 GIYNSLGG
+297 GVYNSLGG

-324 AFEDVMK
+324 AFADVMK

-355 KRELSPYTYVVINFK
+355 KRELAPYTYVVISFK

-385 SPEAKKAVSDIFYTH
+385 SPEAKKAVSNIFYTH

-481 DYQAVLPLRGKILN
+481 DYQAILPLRGKILN

-517 GAGYGKNYDDKKL
+517 GAGYGKNYDDQKL
-530 EYDKVLICTDAD
+530 QYDKVLICTDAD

-587 YTYDDKEQERFLKKN
+587 YTYDDQEQEQFLKKN
-602 EKNLAE
+602 KKKLAE

-615 GELTKS
+615 GELTKP

-638 VINDEDQAYD
+638 IINDEDQAYD

-663 LFTGNTPESAEN
+663 LFTGENQI

>member
-1 MSAEKQDSIIV
+1 MTDSIIV

-17 KVRQRPGMYIGDNSK
+17 KVRQRPGMYIGDNAK

-58 PIKVILHSDNSVTV
+58 PIIVVLHSDNSVTV

-84 KAHPGKIEER
+84 SKHPGKIEER

-165 LPHEKQTEPFTTGTK
+165 LPHEKQEKPFTTGTE
-180 ITFKADSRVLTT
+180 ITFKADKRVLTT

-203 FEQTAYLNPGLK
+203 FEQTAYLNPGLA

-224 DTDFNEYYSEK
+224 DTDFTRYYSEK

-241 DKLTDEDE
+241 KKLTDEDE
-249 ISDNLLIKP
+249 VSDDLLIKP
-258 FEVKGTAQATSLGHP
+258 FEVSGEAQAASLGHK
-273 VDMEAEIA
+273 VDMQAKIA

-297 GIYNSLGG
+297 GVYNNLGG

-315 LKLIRHYYE
+315 LKLLRHYYD
-324 AFEDVMK
+324 AFSDVMRQ
-331 SKYRRQIDLILK
+331 KYHRQIDLILK
-343 VTKSKNMTRLFT
+343 VNKAKDMTRLFN
-355 KRELSPYTYVVINFK
+355 KREIAPRTYVILDFK

-408 VRAVQTILGYLIKD
+408 VRAVQTILGYIIKD

-451 ARYTGP
+451 ARDVGP
-457 GKGAELILVEGD
+457 GKDAELILVEGD

-481 DYQAVLPLRGKILN
+481 DYQAILPLRGKILN
-495 VQKATL
+495 VEKSTL
-501 SRALANTEI
+501 SRALANQEI

-517 GAGYGKNYDDKKL
+517 GAGYGKNYDDHKL
-530 EYDKVLICTDAD
+530 QYDKVIICTDAD

-561 GLIENG
+561 GLMENG
-567 HVFRI
+567 HVYRM

-580 LKNKKEV
+580 MKNGEEV
-587 YTYDDKEQERFLKKN
+587 YTYDDKEQEDFLAKHRN
-602 EKNLAE
+602 DLDE

-615 GELTKS
+615 GELTKK

-628 TPKTRHLQEI
+628 TPETRHMQQIEI
-638 VINDEDQAYD
+638 DDEDSAYD
-648 TTEELMGSSVAGRKK
+648 TVDDLMGTNVASRKK
-663 LFTGNTPESAEN
+663 LFTGNAPENVRED

>member
-1 MSAEKQDSIIV
+1 MADSIIV
-12 LSDRD
+12 LSDRN
-17 KVRQRPGMYIGDNSK
+17 KVRQRPGMYIGDNGK

-58 PIKVILHSDNSVTV
+58 PITVILHSDNSVTV

-84 KAHPGKIEER
+84 TKHPGKIEER

-132 SEYFDVTIYRDG
+132 SEYFDVTIYKDG
-144 QIFHDRYEDGGKPVV
+144 KIFHDRFEDGGKPVV
-159 KLVNGQ
+159 KLVGGK
-165 LPHEKQTEPFTTGTK
+165 LPSKKQTKPFTTGTE
-180 ITFKADSRVLTT
+180 ITFKADSTVLTT
-192 THVDSDKLEQI
+192 TQVDSDKLEQI
-203 FEQTAYLNPGLK
+203 FEQTAYLNPGLA

-224 DTDFNEYYSEK
+224 DTDFTRYYSED
-235 GLLGYI
+235 GLIGYI
-241 DKLTDEDE
+241 KKLTDEDE
-249 ISDNLLIKP
+249 VSDDLLIKP
-258 FEVKGTAQATSLGHP
+258 FEVKGTAQAENLGHK

-297 GIYNSLGG
+297 GVYNHLGG
-305 THLNGFYDGL
+305 THLAGFYDGL
-315 LKLIRHYYE
+315 LKLLRHYYT
-324 AFEDVMK
+324 AFEDIMK

-343 VTKSKNMTRLFT
+343 VTKSKDMQRLFN
-355 KRELSPYTYVVINFK
+355 KRELSPRTYVVLNFK
-370 HSNPILRPQTKDELT
+370 HSNPILRPQTKDELV

-408 VRAVQTILGYLIKD
+408 VKAVQTILGYIIKD

-451 ARYTGP
+451 ARDVGP

-481 DYQAVLPLRGKILN
+481 DYQAILPLRGKILN
-495 VQKATL
+495 VQKSTL
-501 SRALANTEI
+501 SRALANQEI

-517 GAGYGKNYDDKKL
+517 GAGYGKNYDDNKL
-530 EYDKVLICTDAD
+530 QYDKVIICTDAD

-561 GLIENG
+561 GLMENG
-567 HVFRI
+567 HVYRM

-580 LKNKKEV
+580 MKNGKEV
-587 YTYDDKEQERFLKKN
+587 YTYDDHEQEDFLKKN
-602 EKNLAE
+602 KGKFTE

-615 GELTKS
+615 GELTKK

-628 TPKTRHLQEI
+628 TPKTRHMQQI
-638 VINDEDQAYD
+638 VIDDEDTAYD
-648 TTEELMGSSVAGRKK
+648 TVEGLMGTNVAIRKK
-663 LFTGNTPESAEN
+663 LFTGDEPES